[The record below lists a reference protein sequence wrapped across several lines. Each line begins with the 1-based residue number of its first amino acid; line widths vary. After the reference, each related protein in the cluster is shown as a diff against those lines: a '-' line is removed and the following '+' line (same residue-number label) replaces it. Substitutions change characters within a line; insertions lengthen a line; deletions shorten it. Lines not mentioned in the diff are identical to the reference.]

1 MEISLKYPAEKVEKT
16 AVNPLPKPTVESQ
29 GMEDLG
35 SLIGLSDVKE
45 AVREI
50 VAFIYVQRERSLHNL
65 KNEPCSLHMILTGNP
80 GTGKTTVARIFGKIL
95 KEHGFLSKGH
105 LIEVERADLVGEYV
119 GHTAQKTREQIK
131 RALGGILFI
140 DEAYTL
146 AQGGSRDFGQESIA
160 TLVRAMEEHRNDL
173 VVILAGYPE
182 NMENFLLSNPGLT
195 SRFPLKLYFPDFT
208 GDELFAIAL
217 KMFADR
223 EYELTSRARW
233 LLKGMLTGR
242 VAAGQKGNA
251 RYVRNLVEKAVR
263 MQAMRLYCSG
273 RRPSREE
280 LKVIEECDLPRWY
293 NTACHDSDGNLYAK
307 GSSVRNGENRAIRT
321 CFERSI

>member
-1 MEISLKYPAEKVEKT
+1 MEISLKYPADKT
-16 AVNPLPKPTVESQ
+16 ERLAVSPLPKPVVESK
-29 GMEDLG
+29 GMEELD
-35 SLIGLSDVKE
+35 SLIGLNDIKE

-50 VAFIYVQRERSLHNL
+50 VALMLVQRERSLHNL
-65 KNEPCSLHMILTGNP
+65 KNEPCSLHMILSGNP
-80 GTGKTTVARIFGKIL
+80 GTGKTTVARIFGRIL
-95 KEHGFLSKGH
+95 REHNFLSKGH
-105 LIEVERADLVGEYV
+105 LVEVERADLVGEYV

-160 TLVRAMEEHRNDL
+160 TLVRGMEEHRNDL
-173 VVILAGYPE
+173 VVILAGYPD
-182 NMENFLLSNPGLT
+182 NMKQFLYSNPGLT
-195 SRFPLKLYFPDFT
+195 SRFPLQLYFPDFS

-217 KMFADR
+217 KMFTDR

-233 LLKGMLTGR
+233 VLKGMLTGQ

-251 RYVRNLVEKAVR
+251 RYVRNLVEKAIR
-263 MQAMRLYCSG
+263 IQAMRLYCSG
-273 RRPSREE
+273 RRPNREE

-293 NTACHDSDGNLYAK
+293 NTACHYDDGNYHAK
-307 GSSVRNGENRAIRT
+307 GSGVRNGENRAVRT
-321 CFERSI
+321 YIEGSF